1 MCYRFF
7 NKTYEL
13 RPNQGNMSLYNPYE
27 NVNIRTN
34 NDEDLCN
41 QRTVVPQQM
50 PFATASTST
59 FGEVSRDPQPY
70 REESANRMS
79 PDLLI
84 AFKNN
89 PYTQSLSSVA

>member
-1 MCYRFF
+1 MCYRIGFRG
-7 NKTYEL
+7 L
-13 RPNQGNMSLYNPYE
+13 SE
-27 NVNIRTN
+27 NVNIKS
-34 NDEDLCN
+34 NDQDLCN
-41 QRTVVPQQM
+41 KRTVIPQQM